1 MRGTRAVGSAVRRT
15 AQCAALVLFTVVS
28 PVSAA
33 ADPAPTATI
42 AAQTPSPAP
51 ASSSA
56 SPSAAP
62 ASAPSPAAGP
72 TPAAATAPGP
82 APAAAPATAPG
93 PATVAPAAAAAPG
106 QGLAVVAFPGA
117 TDAAWPLAIG
127 LYGDRALRAQSVDE
141 ASARVLCGDPAPPDA
156 PAALRDLAQTVAALR
171 NDDAPSRV
179 LLAEIA
185 HRFSV
190 RALVAVWM
198 DAGAHPTAHV
208 FLPESGRFDAAL
220 YSPDSPDPATA
231 AASSASWSGAVQSLD
246 RVYAPGAAPVA
257 VNVPPRL
264 ATHEVPQERS
274 GSHGQFYESPWF
286 WGGLGAAA
294 AAAAAIYLSTRDTS
308 SPTIHL
314 ELQVPK

>member
-15 AQCAALVLFTVVS
+15 AQCAALAAFAVVS
-28 PVSAA
+28 PVYAA

-42 AAQTPSPAP
+42 AAQAPSPAP

-56 SPSAAP
+56 SP
-62 ASAPSPAAGP
+62 AAG
-72 TPAAATAPGP
+72 
-82 APAAAPATAPG
+82 PATAPG
-93 PATVAPAAAAAPG
+93 PATASGPATVPPPAAAATR

-127 LYGDRALRAQSVDE
+127 LYGDRALRARSVDE

-171 NDDAPSRV
+171 SDDAPSRV

-208 FLPESGRFDAAL
+208 FLPESGTFDAAL

-246 RVYAPGAAPVA
+246 RVYAPGAAPVS
-257 VNVPPRL
+257 VNVPPPL

-274 GSHGQFYESPWF
+274 RSHGQFYESPWF